1 MLFSPLHPLSSNC
14 RAKSKKRA
22 FTQYAKKYESKAEI
36 EEALD
41 ELRKHASVIR
51 VLAHTQMKKV
61 ELRQR
66 KAHLMEIQV
75 GCCRGPAARG
85 RNRNVCELHLWL
97 AHGGFACCLLWTAS
111 LVHRRPAASR
121 HAPCSCYTP
130 GWHSHHHRHMSCMK
144 CCCA

>member
-1 MLFSPLHPLSSNC
+1 MSAAKISALLPSAHCVAPLYINC

-51 VLAHTQMKKV
+51 VLAHTQIKKV

-75 GCCRGPAARG
+75 GC
-85 RNRNVCELHLWL
+85 
-97 AHGGFACCLLWTAS
+97 
-111 LVHRRPAASR
+111 
-121 HAPCSCYTP
+121 
-130 GWHSHHHRHMSCMK
+130 
-144 CCCA
+144 